1 MVLPLGGHCSPHAA
15 LWDTPAHAAHSKHS
29 MTQRHLPAQT
39 PFWQHLCIPGCAHEC
54 LHMYLF
60 IHTHMRAKTSVH
72 AHVYICAF
80 TCAHVPTSLHTH
92 THIQACSHP
101 RHAGTHTCACTCSQK
116 CLCTGVHTQGT
127 VVCAYM
133 SVHTHTHVSAR
144 TQMDTCGC
152 VNVCVCSV
160 YTSVCTR
167 ASTTLRP
174 APAGGG
180 RDYLKGPRQWAHAVA
195 SARLAHDP
203 TATALPQLSQF
214 RMMGCGRDTFT
225 HLGEWV
231 EDDSMLRGKLR
242 QGWVPSS
249 PCHLVRTD
257 KAPCA
262 PSPRTWRLPQH
273 TASR

>member
-1 MVLPLGGHCSPHAA
+1 MNVC
-15 LWDTPAHAAHSKHS
+15 T
-29 MTQRHLPAQT
+29 
-39 PFWQHLCIPGCAHEC
+39 CIC
-54 LHMYLF
+54 LY
-60 IHTHMRAKTSVH
+60 
-72 AHVYICAF
+72 
-80 TCAHVPTSLHTH
+80 
-92 THIQACSHP
+92 
-101 RHAGTHTCACTCSQK
+101 THTCVQKHLCMHTFIYVHSHVLMCPQVCTLIHTYK
-116 CLCTGVHTQGT
+116 HVHTPDMQAHT
-127 VVCAYM
+127 LVPAHVHRSACAQVCTHRAQLC
-133 SVHTHTHVSAR
+133 VHTCPCTHTHTHVSAR